1 MEDLSGRQF
10 GAYTIIGP
18 LGEGGM
24 ASVYK
29 AHQPAV
35 NRDVALKIL
44 GRHFMQ
50 DPEFITRFKHEA
62 WVVAQFQH
70 PHILPVFDFGE
81 TDGYT
86 YLVMPLIKG
95 GQLSDL
101 MTGEPM
107 RLDMVDRVMR
117 QICDALDYAHSKG
130 VIHRDIKPSNILVDE
145 RLNCLVSD
153 FGIAR
158 MTEGTTK
165 LTATGAVVG
174 TPTYMSPEQAA
185 GETVGPQSDLYSLGI
200 MLYEMVAGRVPF
212 KAETPFAIAL
222 KHLSA
227 PMPPPATFNPRLGPS
242 IEAVVLKA
250 VARSAAD
257 RYQSGEEFA
266 KALSAAIR
274 DTQSI
279 QGQPTIVA
287 PATEKL
293 PATDH
298 VAPTIAVPPVSEVA
312 PTMAAAPK
320 TVPMTPPPAKTTPL
334 PPKMATRPPTP
345 RATAT
350 PAAAARNEDPP
361 RRKLW
366 PWLAAAVPVLAAAVY
381 FGLGGALSSP
391 PSEPPS
397 TPAAAPAA
405 APPPQPSAPSVE
417 KPRPAAAKPP
427 APPQGPSIQEPKP
440 PEPVSL
446 TPPAVST
453 PPDPAPSTPA
463 AAAQSEEPAA
473 DAAEGRRGQQP
484 PIGMMER
491 NCQNGRGQACFNL
504 ARAFEFG
511 RGVEQDRQRAL
522 RLMRRACDLGEERA
536 CTALKNAGRGRRNQ

>member
-1 MEDLSGRQF
+1 MEDLTGRQF
-10 GAYTIIGP
+10 GPYTIIGP

-107 RLDMVDRVMR
+107 RLDMVDRVIR

-185 GETVGPQSDLYSLGI
+185 GETVGPQSDFYSLGI

-227 PMPPPATFNPRLGPS
+227 PMPVPSTFNPRLGPA

-250 VARSAAD
+250 VARSPTE
-257 RYQSGEEFA
+257 RYASGEEFA
-266 KALSAAIR
+266 NALSAAVR
-274 DTQSI
+274 ETQAI
-279 QGQPTIVA
+279 QGQATVA
-287 PATEKL
+287 L
-293 PATDH
+293 
-298 VAPTIAVPPVSEVA
+298 APEVA
-312 PTMAAAPK
+312 PTVAIAPNARTTPVARK
-320 TVPMTPPPAKTTPL
+320 TPPPA
-334 PPKMATRPPTP
+334 RI
-345 RATAT
+345 AT
-350 PAAAARNEDPP
+350 PHPAVPAAPEVKTKPT
-361 RRKLW
+361 W
-366 PWLAAAVPVLAAAVY
+366 PWWLGAVAVMAAIAAY
-381 FGLGGALSSP
+381 FGPPGGLSSP
-391 PSEPPS
+391 PAP
-397 TPAAAPAA
+397 PAAVTTSPPAVVDKPQA
-405 APPPQPSAPSVE
+405 APPKTVA
-417 KPRPAAAKPP
+417 RPAPTA
-427 APPQGPSIQEPKP
+427 
-440 PEPVSL
+440 PEP
-446 TPPAVST
+446 A
-453 PPDPAPSTPA
+453 PAPSAATEAPPTPA
-463 AAAQSEEPAA
+463 SPTPATAAEP
-473 DAAEGRRGQQP
+473 DAASAKAGDARGRGQP
-484 PIGMMER
+484 PVAFLER
-491 NCQNGRGQACFNL
+491 ACQQGRGQACFNL
-504 ARAFEFG
+504 ARLFEAG
-511 RGVEQDRQRAL
+511 RGVPQDEQRAA
-522 RLMRRACDLGEERA
+522 RLMRRSCDLGDERA
-536 CTALKNAGRGRRNQ
+536 CNALKNARGRRNR

>member
-1 MEDLSGRQF
+1 MDDLTGRQF
-10 GAYTIIGP
+10 GPYTIIGP

-81 TDGYT
+81 SDGLT
-86 YLVMPLIKG
+86 YLVMPFIKG

-101 MTGEPM
+101 MTGTPM
-107 RLDMVDRVMR
+107 RLEMVDRIIR

-130 VIHRDIKPSNILVDE
+130 VIHRDIKPTNILVDE

-227 PMPPPATFNPRLGPS
+227 PMPPPATFNPRLGPA

-250 VARSAAD
+250 VARSPRD
-257 RYQSGEEFA
+257 RYASGEEFA
-266 KALSAAIR
+266 NALSGAIR
-274 DTQSI
+274 KTQAI
-279 QGQPTIVA
+279 QEQKTIVE
-287 PATEKL
+287 PRPESQT
-293 PATDH
+293 ATDR
-298 VAPTIAVPPVSEVA
+298 AASTAAVPPLSATAQTVA
-312 PTMAAAPK
+312 VAPK
-320 TVPMTPPPAKTTPL
+320 TVPM
-334 PPKMATRPPTP
+334 PPKTAPMPPQ
-345 RATAT
+345 TA
-350 PAAAARNEDPP
+350 
-361 RRKLW
+361 
-366 PWLAAAVPVLAAAVY
+366 PV
-381 FGLGGALSSP
+381 
-391 PSEPPS
+391 
-397 TPAAAPAA
+397 APTKTVAA
-405 APPPQPSAPSVE
+405 APPTAAADGRPSRSSLWAAVAIGIPLVAIVGYLGFGGSLQSPPLHRSTPPRIQAPVERAKPLVERPKRTAAPPPAAEPPAPQ
-417 KPRPAAAKPP
+417 PAAAQPAPSPP
-427 APPQGPSIQEPKP
+427 ATPQEP
-440 PEPVSL
+440 
-446 TPPAVST
+446 TPPADVT
-453 PPDPAPSTPA
+453 EPPA
-463 AAAQSEEPAA
+463 
-473 DAAEGRRGQQP
+473 RGQAIAILQRCN
-484 PIGMMER
+484 E
-491 NCQNGRGQACFNL
+491 GRGQACLNL
-504 ARAFEFG
+504 ARMFEAG
-511 RGVEQDRQRAL
+511 RGVAQDDARAL
-522 RLMRRACDLGEERA
+522 HFMRKACEFGEERA
-536 CTALKNAGRGRRNQ
+536 CAALRTRFGRRGR